1 MIIIGEKINSS
12 IPSARVMIEARDQQA
27 LINLAKAQ
35 QDAGAAFIDINAG
48 MFLDKEGEV
57 LTFLAET
64 LKDVIDVPLSVDTP
78 SAAVVA
84 VVLKAIGAAGHHH
97 LINSITAQPERLDV
111 MSSLAAEYGCGVVAL
126 CMQASK
132 MPENTES
139 RLKIADI
146 LIETLTKKGIKQ
158 SDIYIDPMLRP
169 LGADDTAGTDAIDA
183 IRCLRAT
190 YPECHIVVGLSNLSF
205 GLPSRRIINRAFAV
219 AAMTAGLDAAI
230 SDPLDRDLMGLIA
243 ATNIILGQDEF
254 CMEYL
259 GKFRSGK
266 IG

>member
-12 IPSARVMIEARDQQA
+12 IASAKAMIEAKDQQA
-27 LINLAKAQ
+27 IINLAKAQ
-35 QDAGAAFIDINAG
+35 QDAGAMFIDINAG
-48 MFLDKEGEV
+48 MFLDKEGEM
-57 LTFLAET
+57 LAFIAET
-64 LKDVIDVPLSVDTP
+64 LKDVLDVPFSVDTP
-78 SAAVVA
+78 STAAA
-84 VVLKAIGAAGHHH
+84 AEALKTIGPGRH
-97 LINSITAQPERLDV
+97 LINSITAQPERLET

-126 CMQASK
+126 CMQATK

-146 LIETLTKKGIKQ
+146 LIETLTKKGVKL

-169 LGADDTAGTDAIDA
+169 LGSDDTAGTDALDA
-183 IRCLRAT
+183 IRRLRAI
-190 YPECHIVVGLSNLSF
+190 YPACHIVVGLSNLSF
-205 GLPSRRIINRAFAV
+205 GLPSRRTINRAFAV
-219 AAMTAGLDAAI
+219 AGMSAGLDAVIA
-230 SDPLDRDLMGLIA
+230 DPLDRDLMGLIA